1 MLEREFD
8 RYRLIKR
15 LGRGGMADV
24 YLARDNE
31 RGTEVALKI
40 VEMADSADWRE
51 ICDAERRGAILQDQ
65 FSRVDAHVPLVH
77 RWGTFGSWFFID
89 MEYVEGEDLAER
101 AARGRLPA
109 DEAAWIGA
117 EICSFLERAHAFEAD
132 VEGTRVCGII
142 HGDLKPRNVRVTP
155 GGQIKVLDFGI
166 AKGLSLSRK
175 LTRNDFGS
183 VTYMSPERLDS
194 GDVDVHSDLW
204 STGVLLYELVAG
216 TVPFHADSTPRLEA
230 KIRAREPVSPLPD
243 TCPPA
248 LARVIL
254 KQLAGDI
261 SRRYA
266 SAAELR
272 ADLEAFREG
281 RETRADRVWL
291 GGDPELTRRTREA
304 DATRRTSPL
313 AGSPA
318 GETARTAPE
327 EASLDEEPTR
337 RTAAGAAGPRAG
349 EPDAPASAAL
359 PEPAPRRSTARRV
372 LRMAFLVGLI
382 AVLMNEASVWSDA
395 RQLRVDLATRP
406 SSEASR
412 LWDRYRSLSSRSL
425 LRIGVFGLR
434 GPMRERLM
442 AQAERVIADYRQD
455 APAVRESQWRQ
466 AAAALTDV
474 LHLDPSDRPALARL
488 RYCEGHLQRID
499 GETRKRR
506 RQPAAQLIHTA
517 AQKFEEAAQLDS
529 RWPDPYLGLAR
540 TYIYGLDDLDRAI
553 AALHEA
559 ENRGYRPGNRELV
572 QLADGYR
579 SRAERMRR
587 DAQGVRGLDQ
597 EKDFLRKALDDYK
610 QAFDLYRQ
618 AMGFG
623 EVSTHMR
630 QVQERIDEVE
640 RRLNEIDGRGLGDL
654 LREIFGKS

>member
-8 RYRLIKR
+8 RYRLIRR

-24 YLARDNE
+24 YLAHDRE
-31 RGTEVALKI
+31 RGHEVALKI
-40 VEMADSADWRE
+40 VEMGSDADSHE

-65 FSRVDAHVPLVH
+65 FSRVDSHVPFVH
-77 RWGTFGSWFFID
+77 RWGTFASWFFID

-101 AARGRLPA
+101 VGRGPTAPA
-109 DEAAWIGA
+109 DAAWIGA
-117 EICSFLERAHAFEAD
+117 EICRFLERAHAFEAE
-132 VEGTRVCGII
+132 VEGTRVRGII

-155 GGQIKVLDFGI
+155 AGQIKVLDFGI

-194 GDVDVHSDLW
+194 GDVDPHVDLW
-204 STGVLLYELVAG
+204 STGVVLYELVAG
-216 TVPFHADSTPRLEA
+216 SVPFHADSTPKLEA
-230 KIRAREPVSPLPD
+230 RIRSRQPVPPLPD
-243 TCPPA
+243 ACPPA

-254 KQLAGDI
+254 KQLAGDMR
-261 SRRYA
+261 RRYA

-272 ADLEAFREG
+272 DDLEAFREG
-281 RETRADRVWL
+281 RETRADREWL
-291 GGDPELTRRTREA
+291 GGDL
-304 DATRRTSPL
+304 DATRRTV
-313 AGSPA
+313 PA
-318 GETARTAPE
+318 DDATRRTAPADALRTE
-327 EASLDEEPTR
+327 ETVRTAAAPPVVDEEPTQK
-337 RTAAGAAGPRAG
+337 TTPAGPSAD
-349 EPDAPASAAL
+349 PAPPAPA
-359 PEPAPRRSTARRV
+359 PAPTARRPASRAR
-372 LRMAFLVGLI
+372 RMLGVAVMLGLL

-406 SSEASR
+406 ASDAQQ
-412 LWDRYRSLSSRSL
+412 LWDRYQSLSNRSL
-425 LRIGVFGLR
+425 LRFAVAGLR

-455 APAVRESQWRQ
+455 APAVREAQWRQ
-466 AAAALTDV
+466 AAASLTDV
-474 LHLDPSDRPALARL
+474 LHLDPSDRSALARL

-506 RQPAAQLIHTA
+506 RQQAAQPLHTA
-517 AQKFEEAAQLDS
+517 AQKFEEAAQLDN

-559 ENRGYRPGNRELV
+559 EKRGYRPGNRELV

-579 SRAERMRR
+579 SRGDRMRR
-587 DAQGVRGLDQ
+587 DAQGVKGLDQ
-597 EKDFLRKALDDYK
+597 EKDYLEKALEDYR
-610 QAFDLYRQ
+610 QSFDLYRQ

-623 EVSTHMR
+623 DVSANMR
-630 QVQERIDEVE
+630 QMQDRIDEVE
-640 RRLNEIDGRGLGDL
+640 RRLGEIKGRGLGDL
-654 LREIFGKS
+654 LRDIFGK

>member
-1 MLEREFD
+1 VLEREFD
-8 RYRLIKR
+8 RYRLIRR

-24 YLARDNE
+24 YLAHDNE
-31 RGTEVALKI
+31 RGAEVALKI
-40 VEMADSADWRE
+40 VEMGSDADSRE

-65 FSRVDAHVPLVH
+65 FSRVASHVPLVN

-117 EICSFLERAHAFEAD
+117 EICSFLERAHAFEAE
-132 VEGTRVCGII
+132 VEGTRVRGII

-216 TVPFHADSTPRLEA
+216 SVPFHADSTPRLEA
-230 KIRAREPVSPLPD
+230 RIRAREPVSPLPE

-261 SRRYA
+261 SRRYT

-272 ADLEAFREG
+272 TDLEAFREG
-281 RETRADRVWL
+281 RETRADHEWL
-291 GGDPELTRRTREA
+291 GGDPELTRRTQEP

-313 AGSPA
+313 AGPDA
-318 GETARTAPE
+318 GETARAPV
-327 EASLDEEPTR
+327 EASPDEEPTQ
-337 RTAAGAAGPRAG
+337 RTAAGAAGQKEA
-349 EPDAPASAAL
+349 EPDGSDVGAGPASS
-359 PEPAPRRSTARRV
+359 PRHSTARRV
-372 LRMAFLVGLI
+372 LRIAFVVGLML
-382 AVLMNEASVWSDA
+382 VLMNEASVWSDA

-406 SSEASR
+406 SSEAPQ

-425 LRIGVFGLR
+425 LRIGVAGLR

-455 APAVRESQWRQ
+455 APAVREAQWRQ
-466 AAAALTDV
+466 AASALTDV

-506 RQPAAQLIHTA
+506 RQPAAQPLHTA
-517 AQKFEEAAQLDS
+517 AQKFEEAAQLDG

-597 EKDFLRKALDDYK
+597 EKDYLQKALEDYK

-623 EVSTHMR
+623 EVSAHMR
-630 QVQERIDEVE
+630 QVQDRIDEVE
-640 RRLNEIDGRGLGDL
+640 RRLDEIKGRGLGDL

>member
-8 RYRLIKR
+8 KYRLIKR

-24 YLARDNE
+24 YLAHDRE
-31 RGTEVALKI
+31 CGVEVALKI
-40 VEMADSADWRE
+40 VEMANDADSRE

-65 FSRVDAHVPLVH
+65 FSRVDPHVPLVH
-77 RWGTFGSWFFID
+77 RWGTFGTWFFID

-101 AARGRLPA
+101 AAAGPLSPV
-109 DEAAWIGA
+109 EAAGIGA
-117 EICSFLERAHAFEAD
+117 EICGFLERAHAFEAE
-132 VEGTRVCGII
+132 VEGTRVRGII

-155 GGQIKVLDFGI
+155 TGQIKVLDFGI

-194 GDVDVHSDLW
+194 GDVDVHADLW
-204 STGVLLYELVAG
+204 SAGVLLYELVAG
-216 TVPFHADSTPRLEA
+216 TVPFHADSTPKLEA
-230 KIRAREPVSPLPD
+230 RIRAREPVAPLPES
-243 TCPPA
+243 CPPA
-248 LARVIL
+248 LARVVL

-261 SRRYA
+261 GRRYA

-281 RETRADRVWL
+281 RETRADREWL
-291 GGDPELTRRTREA
+291 GGDPDATRRTREV
-304 DATRRTSPL
+304 DATRRTAPV
-313 AGSPA
+313 GDGPTE
-318 GETARTAPE
+318 ETV
-327 EASLDEEPTR
+327 
-337 RTAAGAAGPRAG
+337 RTAAVETEGDG
-349 EPDAPASAAL
+349 EPTQRTTAGAPGNLPQPPAAAPAAV
-359 PEPAPRRSTARRV
+359 PAPRPSRARRMLRVALV
-372 LRMAFLVGLI
+372 LCIF
-382 AVLMNEASVWSDA
+382 AVLLNEASVWSDA

-406 SSEASR
+406 TSEAQQ
-412 LWDRYRSLSSRSL
+412 LWDRYQDLSSRSI
-425 LRIGVFGLR
+425 LRFAVAGLR

-455 APAVRESQWRQ
+455 APAVREAQWRQ
-466 AAAALTDV
+466 AAASLTDV
-474 LHLDPSDRPALARL
+474 LHLDPSDRSALARL
-488 RYCEGHLQRID
+488 RYCEGHLQRIE

-506 RQPAAQLIHTA
+506 RQQAAQPLHTA
-517 AQKFEEAAQLDS
+517 AEKFEEAAQLDG

-559 ENRGYRPGNRELV
+559 EKRGYRPGNRELV

-579 SRAERMRR
+579 SRGDRMRR

-597 EKDFLRKALDDYK
+597 EKDYLEKALEDYR
-610 QAFDLYRQ
+610 QSFDLYRQ

-623 EVSTHMR
+623 EVSANMR
-630 QVQERIDEVE
+630 QMQDRIDEVE
-640 RRLNEIDGRGLGDL
+640 RRLDEVRGRGLGDL
-654 LREIFGKS
+654 LRDIFGK